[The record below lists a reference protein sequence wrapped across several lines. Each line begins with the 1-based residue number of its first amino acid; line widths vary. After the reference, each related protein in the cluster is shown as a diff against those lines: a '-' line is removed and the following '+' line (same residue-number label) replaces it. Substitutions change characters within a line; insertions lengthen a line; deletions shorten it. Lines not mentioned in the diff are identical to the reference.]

1 MKLSELTEGDVFC
14 IGGTR
19 SYPKLKLKK
28 GYIDIKDRIHKP
40 VCPDWDVE
48 VIELQDFRDS
58 FGIDAEKAERLLD
71 GLKKYG
77 G

>member
-1 MKLSELTEGDVFC
+1 MKLSELTEGTIFC
-14 IGGTR
+14 IQGTR

-28 GYIDIKDRIHKP
+28 GYIDIRDRIHKP

-48 VIELQDFRDS
+48 TIELQDFSDS
-58 FGIDAEKAERLLD
+58 FGLDQAETEHLLN
-71 GLKKYG
+71 GLRKYG